1 MSNVETLLL
10 APGRK
15 AYFASDFHL
24 GTPTPEKSRDRERAV
39 VAWLDTVRAD
49 AGVIFLVGDVF
60 DFWFEYKHSIP
71 KGFIRLQGKLAELTD
86 AGLPIVLFT
95 GNHDMW
101 MDDYFTR
108 EMGIPV
114 YRNPRQYDI
123 GGKRFLVG
131 HGDGLGPGDY
141 TYKRL
146 KVLFE
151 SGLAR
156 RLFRYVHPDVGIG
169 LAQAWSRRSRIS
181 NEEKGEGFLGNDRE
195 WLMQYCREVEQQ
207 QHHDYY
213 IFGHRHLPLDLA
225 VSDNSRYVNL
235 GEWVTARTYAEFD
248 GSTLQLKTWTTTSAS

>member
-1 MSNVETLLL
+1 MSTTDTISL
-10 APGRK
+10 APNKK

-24 GTPTPEKSRDRERAV
+24 GTPSPEQSRIREQAV
-39 VAWLDTVRAD
+39 VSWLNEVSAD

-60 DFWFEYKHSIP
+60 DFWFEYKRSIP

-86 AGLPIVLFT
+86 AGMQIELFT

-101 MDDYFTR
+101 MNDYFTQ

-114 YRNPRQYDI
+114 YREPRTYTI
-123 GGKRFLVG
+123 GDKKFLVG
-131 HGDGLGPGDY
+131 HGDGLGPGDF

-146 KVLFE
+146 KRVFE

-156 RLFRYVHPDVGIG
+156 RLFRYVHPDLGIG

-181 NEEKGEGFLGNDRE
+181 NEEKGEEFLGEDRE
-195 WLMQYCREVEQQ
+195 WLMLYCQEVEAS

-213 IFGHRHLPLDLA
+213 VFGHRHLPLDLA
-225 VSDNSRYVNL
+225 VSPISRYINL
-235 GEWVTARTYAEFD
+235 GEWVHAKTYGVFD
-248 GSTLQLKTWTTTSAS
+248 GDKLTLKTWSPVSV